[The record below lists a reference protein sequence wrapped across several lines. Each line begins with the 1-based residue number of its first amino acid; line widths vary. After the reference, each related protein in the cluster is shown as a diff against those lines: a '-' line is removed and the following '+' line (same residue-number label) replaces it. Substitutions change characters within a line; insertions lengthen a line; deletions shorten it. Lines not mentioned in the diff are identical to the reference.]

1 MGSPLSKWLKIPTLA
16 ERLRGQGVREDLV
29 QAAERT
35 AFSRQADREL
45 PAVGEQLSA
54 DEAVISVVEG
64 RYARMTGLLML
75 TSRRLLFAPKSADR
89 SASTAIDLSDV
100 LQVNSR
106 MHRGLGV
113 LEVTTSLGVVLID
126 QILGN
131 QAGRLATSIQQ
142 AASPPPDGP
151 AAHRDP
157 IEELAELRAL
167 HQAGA
172 IEDAEFQIRKNQL
185 FGQI

>member
-1 MGSPLSKWLKIPTLA
+1 MTGPLSKWLKIPTLA

-45 PAVGEQLSA
+45 PAAGELLNA
-54 DEAVISVVEG
+54 DEAVVSVVEG
-64 RYARMTGLLML
+64 RHARMTGLLVL
-75 TSRRLLFAPKSADR
+75 TSRRLFFAPKAADR
-89 SASTAIDLSDV
+89 MAMTAIDLSDV
-100 LQVNSR
+100 LEVSSR

-113 LEVTTSLGVVLID
+113 LEVTTSLGVVSVD

-131 QAGRLATSIQQ
+131 QADRLATSLRQ

>member
-1 MGSPLSKWLKIPTLA
+1 
-16 ERLRGQGVREDLV
+16 
-29 QAAERT
+29 
-35 AFSRQADREL
+35 
-45 PAVGEQLSA
+45 
-54 DEAVISVVEG
+54 
-64 RYARMTGLLML
+64 
-75 TSRRLLFAPKSADR
+75 
-89 SASTAIDLSDV
+89 
-100 LQVNSR
+100 

-113 LEVTTSLGVVLID
+113 LEVTTSAGALLVD

-131 QAGRLATSIQQ
+131 QADRLTTSIQQ

-157 IEELAELRAL
+157 IEELAQLRAL

-172 IEDAEFQIRKNQL
+172 IEDTEFQIRKNQL

>member
-1 MGSPLSKWLKIPTLA
+1 MGSPLSKWFKIPSLA
-16 ERLRGQGVREDLV
+16 ERLRSAGVREDLV

-35 AFSRQADREL
+35 AFSRQTDREI
-45 PAVGEQLSA
+45 PDVADQLSA
-54 DEAVISVVEG
+54 DEAVISIVEG
-64 RYARMTGLLML
+64 RHARLTGLLVL
-75 TSRRLLFAPKSADR
+75 TSRRLLFAPKGADPSAG
-89 SASTAIDLSDV
+89 TAIELADV
-100 LQVNSR
+100 LSVNSR

-113 LEVTTSLGVVLID
+113 LEVATSHGEVVVD

-131 QAGRLATSIQQ
+131 QADRLATSIGQ

-167 HQAGA
+167 HHAGA
-172 IEDAEFQIRKNQL
+172 IGDAEFQIRKNQL